1 MKRVSGFFSRE
12 KVILGV
18 YVLLS
23 VIIGIQH
30 YVGGPAKFNNFQIFR
45 AALGHLVQHQNLH
58 VEYPAEYFDLFLYN
72 PSFCIFFAPFSLLPL
87 PVSLVLWLICCA
99 LALFYAIRSLPLSYD
114 NKVFFW
120 WFILFELVTSL
131 HGQQTN
137 PLIAALG
144 LLTFAFL
151 EKSSTRPAAIRWA
164 ALFPLLAFC
173 IKGYGL
179 IYAGMFLFYPG
190 KWKYIGYSALWAVAL
205 ALLPLPVTGLE
216 HFVQAYKDWY
226 AVLIQDHQVNYG
238 FSVMGL
244 LKVWFPAFSP
254 EDVTKVQLAGVALFG
269 LTWLL
274 AFFRK
279 QYQTLDGRMLLLA
292 YASLWVIL
300 FNHAA
305 ESPTYVIAI
314 PGVVLF
320 HIVNRERLAP
330 WSKILLVLV
339 FVFCILAPTDIYPP
353 SLRRNFFEPYLIKV
367 IPCLLVW
374 VVLQIQL
381 LLHQHEN

>member
-1 MKRVSGFFSRE
+1 MKRVSEFFSRE
-12 KVILGV
+12 KVILAV

-30 YVGGPAKFNNFQIFR
+30 YAGGPLKYNNFQIFR
-45 AALGHLVQHQNLH
+45 AALGHLARHQNLH
-58 VEYPAEYFDLFLYN
+58 LEYPHEYFDLFLYN
-72 PSFCIFFAPFSLLPL
+72 PTFCIFFAPFSFLPL
-87 PVSLVLWLICCA
+87 PVSLVLWLICCS
-99 LALFYAIRSLPLSYD
+99 LALFYAIRSLPLDYD
-114 NKVFFW
+114 KKVFFW

-144 LLTFAFL
+144 LLTFSFL
-151 EKSSTRPAAIRWA
+151 ENGKIRWA

-179 IYAGMFLFYPG
+179 IYAGMFLFYPRKG
-190 KWKYIGYSALWAVAL
+190 QFIGYSVLWAAVL
-205 ALLPLPVTGLE
+205 AVLPLPVTGIG
-216 HFVQAYKDWY
+216 HFVQVYKDWY
-226 AVLIQDHQVNYG
+226 GILVADHAVNYG
-238 FSVMGL
+238 FSIMGL
-244 LKVWFPAFSP
+244 LKVWIPAFSP
-254 EDVTKVQLAGVALFG
+254 DDVTKVQLVGVILFG
-269 LTWLL
+269 ITWLL
-274 AFFRK
+274 CLFRK
-279 QYQTLDGRMLLLA
+279 QYRTLDQRLLLLA
-292 YASLWVIL
+292 YASLWVIV

-330 WSKILLVLV
+330 WSKILVVLV

-367 IPCLLVW
+367 IPCVLVW
-374 VVLQIQL
+374 AVLQTQL
-381 LLHQHEN
+381 LLHRHEN

>member
-1 MKRVSGFFSRE
+1 MKRVFEFFSRE
-12 KVILGV
+12 KVILAA

-23 VIIGIQH
+23 IIVGIQH
-30 YVGGPAKFNNFQIFR
+30 YVGGPLKYNNFQIFR
-45 AALGHLVQHQNLH
+45 AAIGHLVTHQNLH
-58 VEYPAEYFDLFLYN
+58 LEYPNEYFDLFLYN

-87 PVSLVLWLICCA
+87 PVSLILWLVLCA
-99 LALFYAIRSLPLSYD
+99 LALFYAILNLPLSYD
-114 NKVFFW
+114 DKVFFW

-137 PLIAALG
+137 PLVAALG
-144 LLTFAFL
+144 LLTFSFL
-151 EKSSTRPAAIRWA
+151 ENGKTRWA

-179 IYAGMFLFYPG
+179 IYAGLFLFYPRKG
-190 KWKYIGYSALWAVAL
+190 QFMGYSVLWATVL
-205 ALLPLPVTGLE
+205 ALLPLPVTGVG
-216 HFVQAYKDWY
+216 HFVQVYEDWY
-226 AVLIQDHQVNYG
+226 GILVADHAVNYG
-238 FSVMGL
+238 FSIMGL

-254 EDVTKVQLAGVALFG
+254 GDVTTVQLAGIALFG
-269 LTWLL
+269 ITWLL
-274 AFFRK
+274 CFYRK
-279 QYQTLDGRMLLLA
+279 QYKTLNQRLLLLA

-320 HIVNRERLAP
+320 HIVNRERLMP

-353 SLRRNFFEPYLIKV
+353 ALRRNFLEPYLIKV
-367 IPCLLVW
+367 VPCVLVW

-381 LLHQHEN
+381 LLHQHEK